1 MMKKISTQQLKA
13 SIGEVVDSVR
23 LRHDRFTIERRGE
36 PVAVMLPVLE
46 YEMLERA
53 HQAAKREFFDAV
65 RALREQTKD
74 LDPEELQQAIDESIR
89 EVRAERAAA
98 RQAEFERRESEAIA
112 EAEEPYGHGGNPT
125 S

>member
-1 MMKKISTQQLKA
+1 MMKKISTQKLKA

-53 HQAAKREFFDAV
+53 HQAAKREFMEAV
-65 RALREQTKD
+65 RELREQMRD
-74 LDPEELQQAIDESIR
+74 VDPDELQQAIDESIK
-89 EVRAERAAA
+89 EVRAERAARRA
-98 RQAEFERRESEAIA
+98 RESA
-112 EAEEPYGHGGNPT
+112 EASGAKVAEEGAEYGQADEKT

>member
-53 HQAAKREFFDAV
+53 HQAAKREFFELV
-65 RALREQTKD
+65 RELREQTKD
-74 LDPEELQQAIDESIR
+74 LDPVELQQAIDESIK

-98 RQAEFERRESEAIA
+98 RQAEFERRQSEAIA
-112 EAEEPYGHGGNPT
+112 EAGEPYGHGGNANP
-125 S
+125 